1 MNYLKVLGIIFGL
14 VAFLKPF
21 YMHLLPWDENSF
33 IEKFYSEE
41 RSPCI
46 IVIALLCL
54 PISHY
59 SRLLRSGIPFL
70 IQLK

>member
-1 MNYLKVLGIIFGL
+1 MNYLKVLGIILGL
-14 VAFLKPF
+14 VAFLKLF
-21 YMHLLPWDENSF
+21 YMHLLPWDENGF
-33 IEKFYSEE
+33 IEKFFSEE
-41 RSPCI
+41 RPPYI
-46 IVIALLCL
+46 VVIALLGF